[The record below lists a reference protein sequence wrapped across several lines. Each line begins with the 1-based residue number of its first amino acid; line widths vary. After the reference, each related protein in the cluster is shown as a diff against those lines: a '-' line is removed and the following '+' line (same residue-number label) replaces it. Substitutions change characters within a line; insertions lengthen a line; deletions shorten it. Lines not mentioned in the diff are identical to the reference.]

1 MKHIINW
8 LLITIAVFISAELL
22 PGVEVESFFT
32 AFLVAVVLGAIN
44 LFLKPVLLILTL
56 PINIFTLGIFTLV
69 INAGLI
75 MLTDKLVGDG
85 FSVDGFWWAL
95 AFSLMMS
102 LLHFVLHQFGKK

>member
-56 PINIFTLGIFTLV
+56 PINIFTLGLFTLV
-69 INAGLI
+69 INAGLVLLADWI
-75 MLTDKLVGDG
+75 IKDG
-85 FSVDGFWWAL
+85 FNVDGFWYAMM
-95 AFSLMMS
+95 FSLIMS
-102 LLHFVLHQFGKK
+102 LINSVLHQVGKK